1 MIEKGI
7 DVVFYYI
14 VLAVGVV
21 VSLIFCYQRRLG
33 FSVKNLLFKSVSSL
47 CYLLTAVFALIENSS
62 AYTYGS
68 LIIMGGAL
76 GLVGDILL
84 DLKGIYKREE
94 KIYLKGGFIF
104 FLIGHIF
111 YICALVYSLKIK
123 WWIVLAS
130 AVISAIIGIATVA
143 MANIMKVHYGA
154 YRKIVA
160 IYVAFLAMTML
171 TSVCAAVISSF
182 QKGYVLMAI
191 GSVLFLLS
199 DAVLSNTFFGR
210 GKDKPRHLFINHFLY
225 YAGQY
230 LIAASVMF
238 VK

>member
-1 MIEKGI
+1 M
-7 DVVFYYI
+7 FYYI

-21 VSLIFCYQRRLG
+21 VSLVFCYQRRLG
-33 FSVKNLLFKSVSSL
+33 FSIKNLLFKSVSSL
-47 CYLLTAVFALIENSS
+47 CYLLTAVFALIHNSS

-84 DLKGIYKREE
+84 DLKGVYKQDE
-94 KIYLKGGFIF
+94 KVYLKGGFIF
-104 FLIGHIF
+104 FLVGHIF
-111 YICALVYSLKIK
+111 YTCAVVYSLRIK
-123 WWIVLAS
+123 WWLVLISVVAS
-130 AVISAIIGIATVA
+130 AVIGYATVA
-143 MANIMKVHYGA
+143 MANVMKVHYGA
-154 YRKIVA
+154 YRRIVA
-160 IYVAFLAMTML
+160 IYVAFLAMT
-171 TSVCAAVISSF
+171 TVISIIAVFVSSF
-182 QKGYVLMAI
+182 QKGYILMAV

-210 GKDKPRHLFINHFLY
+210 GNDKPIHYFINHFLY

>member
-1 MIEKGI
+1 M
-7 DVVFYYI
+7 FYYI

-33 FSVKNLLFKSVSSL
+33 FSIKNLLFKSVSSL
-47 CYLLTAVFALIENSS
+47 CYLLTAVFALIHNSG

-84 DLKGIYKREE
+84 DLKGVYKQDE
-94 KIYLKGGFIF
+94 KVYLKGGFIF
-104 FLIGHIF
+104 FLVGHIF
-111 YICALVYSLKIK
+111 YTCAVIYSLRIK
-123 WWIVLAS
+123 WWLVLISVVVS
-130 AVISAIIGIATVA
+130 AVIGYATVA
-143 MANIMKVHYGA
+143 MANVMKVHYGA
-154 YRKIVA
+154 YRRIVA
-160 IYVAFLAMTML
+160 VYVAFLAMT
-171 TSVCAAVISSF
+171 TVISIIAVFVSSF
-182 QKGYVLMAI
+182 QKGYILMAV

-210 GKDKPRHLFINHFLY
+210 GKDKPIHYFINHFLY

>member
-1 MIEKGI
+1 M
-7 DVVFYYI
+7 FYYV
-14 VLAVGVV
+14 VLSVGVI
-21 VSLIFCYQRRLG
+21 VSFAFCCQRSKG
-33 FSVKNLLFKSVSSL
+33 YSVKNLLFKSVSSL
-47 CYLLTAVFALIENSS
+47 CYLLTAVFALIDNST

-84 DLKGIYKREE
+84 DLKGIYKSEE
-94 KIYLKGGFIF
+94 KTYLNGGFIF
-104 FLIGHIF
+104 FLVGHIF
-111 YICALVYSLKIK
+111 YICAVIYSLKIK
-123 WWIVLAS
+123 WWLILIA
-130 AVISAIIGIATVA
+130 AVVSVGIGVGSILT
-143 MANIMKVHYGA
+143 ANIMKVHYGA

-160 IYVAFLAMTML
+160 VYVSFLAMTMV
-171 TSVCAAVISSF
+171 TSVIAAFVSGF
-182 QKGYVLMAI
+182 QKGYVLMMIGAI
-191 GSVLFLLS
+191 LFLLS

-210 GKDKPRHLFINHFLY
+210 GKDKPIHLFVNHFLY

>member
-1 MIEKGI
+1 M
-7 DVVFYYI
+7 FYYI

-21 VSLIFCYQRRLG
+21 VSFIFCYQRRLG
-33 FSVKNLLFKSVSSL
+33 FSIKNLLFKSVSSL
-47 CYLLTAVFALIENSS
+47 CYLLTAVFALIHNSET
-62 AYTYGS
+62 YTYGS

-84 DLKGIYKREE
+84 DLKGVYKQDE
-94 KIYLKGGFIF
+94 KVYLKGGFIF
-104 FLIGHIF
+104 FLVGHIF
-111 YICALVYSLKIK
+111 YTCAVIYSLRIK
-123 WWIVLAS
+123 WWLVLISVVVS
-130 AVISAIIGIATVA
+130 AVIGYATVA
-143 MANIMKVHYGA
+143 MANVMKVHYGA
-154 YRKIVA
+154 YRRIVA
-160 IYVAFLAMTML
+160 VYVAFLAMT
-171 TSVCAAVISSF
+171 TVISIIAVFVSSF
-182 QKGYVLMAI
+182 QKGYILMAV

-210 GKDKPRHLFINHFLY
+210 GNDKPIHYFINHFLY

>member
-1 MIEKGI
+1 M
-7 DVVFYYI
+7 FYYV
-14 VLAVGVV
+14 VLGVGVI
-21 VSLIFCYQRRLG
+21 VSFIFCYQRRKG
-33 FSVKNLLFKSVSSL
+33 FSVNNLLFKSVSSL
-47 CYLLTAVFALIENSS
+47 CYLLTAVFALINNKD

-84 DLKGIYKREE
+84 DLKGIYKSEE

-104 FLIGHIF
+104 FLVGHIF
-111 YICALVYSLKIK
+111 YTCAIIYSLKIK
-123 WWIVLAS
+123 WWLVLIA
-130 AVISAIIGIATVA
+130 AVVSVLIGIGTVLS
-143 MANIMKVHYGA
+143 ANLMKVHYGA
-154 YRKIVA
+154 YRRIVA
-160 IYVAFLAMTML
+160 VYVAFLAMTTV
-171 TSVCAAVISSF
+171 TSVISVFVSHF
-182 QKGYVLMAI
+182 QKGYVLLMI

-210 GKDKPRHLFINHFLY
+210 GKDKPIHFFINHFLY

>member
-1 MIEKGI
+1 M
-7 DVVFYYI
+7 FYYI

-33 FSVKNLLFKSVSSL
+33 FSIKNLLFKSVSSL
-47 CYLLTAVFALIENSS
+47 CYLLTAVFALIHNNG

-84 DLKGIYKREE
+84 DLKGVYKQDE
-94 KIYLKGGFIF
+94 KVYLKGGFIF
-104 FLIGHIF
+104 FLVGHIF
-111 YICALVYSLKIK
+111 YTCAVIYSLRIK
-123 WWIVLAS
+123 WWLVLISVVVS
-130 AVISAIIGIATVA
+130 AVIGYATVA
-143 MANIMKVHYGA
+143 MANVMKVHYGA
-154 YRKIVA
+154 YRRIVA
-160 IYVAFLAMTML
+160 VYVAFLAMT
-171 TSVCAAVISSF
+171 TVISIIAVFVSSF
-182 QKGYVLMAI
+182 QKGYILMAV

-210 GKDKPRHLFINHFLY
+210 GNDKPIHYFINHFLY

>member
-1 MIEKGI
+1 M
-7 DVVFYYI
+7 FYYA
-14 VLAVGVV
+14 VLVVGVI
-21 VSLIFCYQRRLG
+21 VSLVFCYQRSKG
-33 FSVKNLLFKSVSSL
+33 FSVNNLLFKSVSSL
-47 CYLLTAVFALIENSS
+47 CYLLTAVFALINNNE

-84 DLKGIYKREE
+84 DLKGIYKSEE

-104 FLIGHIF
+104 FLVGHIF
-111 YICALVYSLKIK
+111 YTCAVIYSLRIK
-123 WWIVLAS
+123 WWLVL
-130 AVISAIIGIATVA
+130 IATVVSVLIGVGTVLS
-143 MANIMKVHYGA
+143 ANIMKVHYGA
-154 YRKIVA
+154 YRRIVA
-160 IYVAFLAMTML
+160 IYVAFLAMTM
-171 TSVCAAVISSF
+171 VISVIAAFVSHF
-182 QKGYVLMAI
+182 QKGYVLLMI

-210 GKDKPRHLFINHFLY
+210 GKDKPIHLFINHFLY

-238 VK
+238 VE

>member
-1 MIEKGI
+1 M
-7 DVVFYYI
+7 FYYI

-21 VSLIFCYQRRLG
+21 VSLVFCYQRRLG
-33 FSVKNLLFKSVSSL
+33 FSIKNLLFKSVSSL
-47 CYLLTAVFALIENSS
+47 CYLLTAVFALIHNSS

-84 DLKGIYKREE
+84 DLKGVYKQDE
-94 KIYLKGGFIF
+94 KVYLKGGFIF
-104 FLIGHIF
+104 FLVGHIF
-111 YICALVYSLKIK
+111 YTCAVVYSLRIK
-123 WWIVLAS
+123 WWLVLISVVAS
-130 AVISAIIGIATVA
+130 AVIGYATVA
-143 MANIMKVHYGA
+143 MANVMKVHYGA
-154 YRKIVA
+154 YRRIVA
-160 IYVAFLAMTML
+160 IYVAFLAMT
-171 TSVCAAVISSF
+171 TVISIIAVFVSNF
-182 QKGYVLMAI
+182 QKGYILMAV

-210 GKDKPRHLFINHFLY
+210 GNDKPIHYFINHFLY

>member
-1 MIEKGI
+1 M
-7 DVVFYYI
+7 FYYI

-33 FSVKNLLFKSVSSL
+33 FSIKNLLFKSVSSL
-47 CYLLTAVFALIENSS
+47 CYLLTAVFALIHNNG

-84 DLKGIYKREE
+84 DLKGVYKQDE
-94 KIYLKGGFIF
+94 KVYLKGGFIF
-104 FLIGHIF
+104 FLVGHIF
-111 YICALVYSLKIK
+111 YTCAVIYSLRIK
-123 WWIVLAS
+123 WWLVLISVVVS
-130 AVISAIIGIATVA
+130 AVIGYATVA
-143 MANIMKVHYGA
+143 MANVMKVHYGA
-154 YRKIVA
+154 YRRIVA
-160 IYVAFLAMTML
+160 VYVAFLAMT
-171 TSVCAAVISSF
+171 TVISIIAVFVSSF
-182 QKGYVLMAI
+182 QKGYILMAV

-210 GKDKPRHLFINHFLY
+210 GKDKPIHYFINHFLY